1 MLLKVFIIAA
11 LLLIIGSLFSALFY
25 LIKDKGQGK
34 RTVKALTMRISLSLG
49 LFLLLMIGYYTG
61 IIGQPHP

>member
-1 MLLKVFIIAA
+1 MLLKLFIIAV

>member
-1 MLLKVFIIAA
+1 MLLKLFIVAA

>member
-1 MLLKVFIIAA
+1 MLLKLFIIAA
-11 LLLIIGSLFSALFY
+11 LLLIVGSLFSALFY
-25 LIKDKGQGK
+25 LMKDKGQGK
-34 RTVKALTMRISLSLG
+34 RTVKALTLRISLSLG

>member
-1 MLLKVFIIAA
+1 MLLKLFIIAA

-25 LIKDKGQGK
+25 LMKDKGQGK
-34 RTVKALTMRISLSLG
+34 RTVRALTVRISLSLA
-49 LFLLLMIGYYTG
+49 LFLLLMVGYYTG

>member
-61 IIGQPHP
+61 VIGHRP